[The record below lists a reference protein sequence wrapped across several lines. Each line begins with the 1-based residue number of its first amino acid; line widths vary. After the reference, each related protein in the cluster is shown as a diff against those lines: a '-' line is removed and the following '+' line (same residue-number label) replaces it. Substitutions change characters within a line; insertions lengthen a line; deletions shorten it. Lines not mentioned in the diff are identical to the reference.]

1 MEKLTLLDIAKLLTQ
16 YSGIPQDIANPF
28 VTTLFEVVQSG
39 LERDQIVKIKG
50 LGTFKIIGVEARES
64 VNVNTGERVV
74 IESHGKITFA
84 PDSTMKEIVNKP
96 FSQFETVV
104 LNDGVSFDDLATSSD
119 GTTEDE
125 AKDGINN
132 EYDSSDSDDVDEKE
146 SEEFEVNQQVGEDD
160 NEKIESV
167 MPDGG
172 HQSSDDVP
180 PIILEGRFPVED
192 MVVEDKS
199 ADNDSDD
206 EKTVD
211 QISEDTNLESETV
224 IPNQH
229 TFPESEEKPLLQT
242 KEVGEQYL
250 QEDQNDHSDVT
261 NSDVNEHEES
271 VSGVPES
278 METDSDNIEQNV
290 EEDNSIE
297 EKHIGKWILY
307 VLLSIVFVALAYFGG
322 YKYGESCAL
331 RNVKR
336 VAPIQKTVVKATSR
350 PAAQKTTPAKTD
362 TLLSSEKSVAEK
374 DIKEAENI
382 KQSTV
387 APEEDTWRKYDKM
400 DVRLHTGAYG
410 IVGTA
415 KVIKVKAGETVNSI
429 SRRTLGPDM
438 ECYIEVFNGLTGKT
452 LLTEGQRLKIPKL
465 ELKRH
470 LKKKE
475 NL

>member
-16 YSGIPQDIANPF
+16 YSGIPQNIANPF

-119 GTTEDE
+119 GGTEDE

-160 NEKIESV
+160 NEKIELIIS
-167 MPDGG
+167 DGDN
-172 HQSSDDVP
+172 QSSDDLP
-180 PIILEGRFPVED
+180 PILPEERIPAEN
-192 MVVEDKS
+192 MVVDDKS
-199 ADNDSDD
+199 ADNDSDA

-211 QISEDTNLESETV
+211 QILEDTNLESETV
-224 IPNQH
+224 IPKLY
-229 TFPESEEKPLLQT
+229 TSPESEEKPLLQT
-242 KEVGEQYL
+242 REAEEHYS
-250 QEDQNDHSDVT
+250 QEDQNYHTDVT
-261 NSDVNEHEES
+261 NSGVNEPEES
-271 VSGVPES
+271 VSEVSES
-278 METDSDNIEQNV
+278 VEIDNDNIEQNV
-290 EEDNSIE
+290 EEENSTE

-307 VLLSIVFVALAYFGG
+307 VLLSIVFVVLAYFGG

-331 RNVKR
+331 HNVKR
-336 VAPIQKTVVKATSR
+336 VAPIQKTVVKAT
-350 PAAQKTTPAKTD
+350 PKPVAQKATPVKAD
-362 TLLSSEKSVAEK
+362 TLPSSENLVAKK
-374 DIKEAENI
+374 DIKKEENI

-387 APEEDTWRKYDKM
+387 TSEEETWRKYDKM
-400 DVRLHTGAYG
+400 DVRLRTGAYG

-415 KVIKVKAGETVNSI
+415 KVIKVKAGETVNSV

-438 ECYIEVFNGLTGKT
+438 ECYIEVYNGFTGKT